1 MGIQEL
7 LQQMEAEHGARFT
20 YAAWLTIHTRCS
32 RTPDEYVEVI
42 GRLLALLG
50 ESNGWDHQTLL
61 EQAARFDAALDAEVR
76 RSSGVAQRLLDIIRN
91 GGGLS

>member
-7 LQQMEAEHGARFT
+7 LQQMEA
-20 YAAWLTIHTRCS
+20 AWLVIHTRCS

-42 GRLLALLG
+42 GRLL
-50 ESNGWDHQTLL
+50 
-61 EQAARFDAALDAEVR
+61 
-76 RSSGVAQRLLDIIRN
+76 DIIRN